1 MHFDT
6 LSHSQQST
14 YQHINKSMTAS
25 AEVDFSHRASLKP
38 ITHTYAYKCSGV
50 PNKASDVLQETV
62 QLV

>member
-1 MHFDT
+1 MQFDT

-25 AEVDFSHRASLKP
+25 AEVDFSHRAGLKP
-38 ITHTYAYKCSGV
+38 IKHKYAYMCSGV
-50 PNKASDVLQETV
+50 PNKASGVLQETV